1 MTKDQMPE
9 EEICCIDQECDRT
22 DLLESPKSI
31 QAKTKERYL
40 LLKHRVDKEIS
51 KLAR

>member
-1 MTKDQMPE
+1 MTKDQMSE
-9 EEICCIDQECDRT
+9 EEICCIDQECNRV

-40 LLKHRVDKEIS
+40 LLKHRVSREIE
-51 KLAR
+51 K